1 MALIVPR
8 GADCDP
14 TLHDDV
20 ALAEGD
26 GAALVVAEDVLDAD
40 GERVGVAEGFGEPDE
55 HATKTS
61 DRKTLNPRIPRRRT
75 PPL

>member
-14 TLHDDV
+14 TLHGDVVALVV
-20 ALAEGD
+20 ALAEG
-26 GAALVVAEDVLDAD
+26 VLDTV
-40 GERVGVAEGFGEPDE
+40 GERVGVAEGFEGPDE
-55 HATKTS
+55 HAAKTS
-61 DRKTLNPRIPRRRT
+61 DRKTLRRRIVRRCT